1 MSQLK
6 PSFINEIRLSLEKS
20 RFTTDDF
27 ELELPKSGNVLAK
40 ISFLHKPEYFLALLE
55 EQKREQVTTEQ
66 KYLYSTRTEYVTH
79 VELSVRTVP
88 GAFKLRQDT
97 DISEL
102 GEVLKIIPKW
112 CDSIRDDLYA
122 LMPAPDPLE
131 ELRQQ
136 FKSKL
141 DEIVNEPNTFFSEEE
156 LAVVDKRFDQL
167 YEEISQLREQHSL
180 TKQQLDAIQKEI
192 EEFKKS
198 ARAYPKGIWAKITSN
213 KLLKTTGQILNS
225 PEGRALM
232 FQGIRRVLGLPD
244 DQG

>member
-1 MSQLK
+1 MPQLK
-6 PSFINEIRLSLEKS
+6 PSFIKEIRSSLEKS
-20 RFTTDDF
+20 RFTIDDF
-27 ELELPKSGNVLAK
+27 ELELPESGNVLAK
-40 ISFLHKPEYFLALLE
+40 ITFLHKPGYFLALLE

-88 GAFKLRQDT
+88 GAFKLREDA

-102 GEVLKIIPKW
+102 GEVLKMIPKW
-112 CDSIRDDLYA
+112 CDSINDDLYA
-122 LMPAPDPLE
+122 LIPVPDPLQ
-131 ELRQQ
+131 ELRKQ

-141 DEIVNEPNTFFSEEE
+141 EEIVTEPDTYFDEEE
-156 LAVVDKRFDQL
+156 LAVVDRRFDQL

-180 TKQQLDAIQKEI
+180 TKHQLNAIQKEF

-213 KLLKTTGQILNS
+213 KLFRSTAQILNS
-225 PEGRALM
+225 PEGRAFL
-232 FQGIRRVLGLPD
+232 FQNVRRALGLPD